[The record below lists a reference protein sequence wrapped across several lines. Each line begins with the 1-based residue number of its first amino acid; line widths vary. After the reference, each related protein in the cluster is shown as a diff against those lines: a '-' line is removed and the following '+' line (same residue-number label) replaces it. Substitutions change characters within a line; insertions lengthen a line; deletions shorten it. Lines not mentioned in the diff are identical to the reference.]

1 MADVYDQIQDLDA
14 EVLAVSVDDLR
25 GAESI
30 FGGIGIPFHV
40 LYDPDTGVVKKYGVY
55 DILPDSRRLAA
66 PSTFII
72 DRNGIIRWKYVAN
85 RYTDRPSTDQVLA
98 QLGLLEG

>member
-1 MADVYDQIQDLDA
+1 M
-14 EVLAVSVDDLR
+14 R

-40 LYDPDTGVVKKYGVY
+40 LYDPGTGVVKKYGVY
-55 DILPDSRRLAA
+55 DILSDSPRLAA

-72 DRNGIIRWKYVAN
+72 DRHGIIRWKFVAN
-85 RYTDRPSTDQVLA
+85 RYTDRPSADQVLE
-98 QLGLLEG
+98 QLRLIES

>member
-1 MADVYDQIQDLDA
+1 M
-14 EVLAVSVDDLR
+14 SVDDLR

-55 DILPDSRRLAA
+55 DILSDSPCLAA

-72 DRNGIIRWKYVAN
+72 DRHGIIRWKFVAN
-85 RYTDRPSTDQVLA
+85 RYTDRPPVNLVLA
-98 QLGLLEG
+98 QLGLLDG

>member
-85 RYTDRPSTDQVLA
+85 RYTDRPPANQVLA
-98 QLGLLEG
+98 QLGLLDG